1 MVCDLISPSV
11 DEVLKDQVFLGNLAA
26 SECAET
32 KRNLGITHIISVC
45 LDSASTGRNH
55 LVIPV
60 DDSEYA
66 DLLIHLPNAC
76 RFIEDALENGG
87 RVLVHC
93 VMSISRSPTVLA
105 AYLIKTRSLTTD
117 AAISFIQEYRP
128 CVQPNYGF
136 VKQLDTFLECGCAP
150 SVTHPA
156 YISWKRRQKQ
166 DVTNFLNQLIDC
178 TVIVPDALLLCSEF
192 PSDSDQAKL
201 LLHHLDVTHL
211 LSLTPAEIS
220 SAPGVQHHRI
230 EIPPD
235 APDGLLLALPD
246 ACEFL
251 RGAIAGGGTV
261 LVHSLLEVRA
271 CTVAAAYLMTSRH
284 ISPKAAAD
292 IIHDALPLFDP
303 TLNFTRA
310 LALFAACKHKPTSTH
325 PAISAHR
332 DSESLAWRTSH
343 QHLLPQAPHSALNAP
358 PTAPCN
364 VDVMARTVASV
375 MSETGIDMRAF
386 GDALAAIQRK
396 ATLEKSAT
404 A

>member
-1 MVCDLISPSV
+1 MICDSISPSV
-11 DEVLKDQVFLGNLAA
+11 DEVLKDQVFLGNLSA

-32 KRNLGITHIISVC
+32 KKDLGITHIISVC
-45 LDSASTGRNH
+45 PEAASTGKNH
-55 LVIPV
+55 LVIAV

-76 RFIEDALENGG
+76 RFIEDALEDGG
-87 RVLVHC
+87 RILIHC
-93 VMSISRSPTVLA
+93 VMGISRSPTVLM
-105 AYLIKTRSLTTD
+105 KTRSLTTD
-117 AAISFIQEYRP
+117 AAISFIKGYRP
-128 CVQPNYGF
+128 RVQPNYGF

-178 TVIVPDALLLCSEF
+178 AVIIPDTLLLCSEF
-192 PSDSDQAKL
+192 PNDPDQAKL
-201 LLHHLDVTHL
+201 LLINLDVTHL

-220 SAPGVQHHRI
+220 SAPVQHRRI
-230 EIPPD
+230 EISPD
-235 APDGLLLALPD
+235 APDALLLALPD
-246 ACEFL
+246 ACEFI
-251 RGAIAGGGTV
+251 RDAIATGGTV
-261 LVHSLLEVRA
+261 LVHSLLEVRT
-271 CTVAAAYLMTSRH
+271 CTVAGAYLMTSRN

-292 IIHDALPLFDP
+292 IIQDALPLFDP

-325 PAISAHR
+325 PAIFAHQ
-332 DSESLAWRTSH
+332 DSESVGWRTSH
-343 QHLLPQAPHSALNAP
+343 QHLLPHSPHSVLKAPTTAL
-358 PTAPCN
+358 CN
-364 VDVMARTVASV
+364 VDAMTRTAASV

-396 ATLEKSAT
+396 ATLAESAT